1 MSLSAVFGLERILPL
16 RQGPWALVSG
26 VGLGIGLG
34 AGLLLTGLGLW
45 RVRVVPR
52 SAAVCCALGPIALVA
67 PGDLSWDAAPW
78 LLVVVAF
85 SSAAVALIA
94 GVRAATPAAPQS

>member
-1 MSLSAVFGLERILPL
+1 
-16 RQGPWALVSG
+16 
-26 VGLGIGLG
+26 
-34 AGLLLTGLGLW
+34 
-45 RVRVVPR
+45 
-52 SAAVCCALGPIALVA
+52 LVA